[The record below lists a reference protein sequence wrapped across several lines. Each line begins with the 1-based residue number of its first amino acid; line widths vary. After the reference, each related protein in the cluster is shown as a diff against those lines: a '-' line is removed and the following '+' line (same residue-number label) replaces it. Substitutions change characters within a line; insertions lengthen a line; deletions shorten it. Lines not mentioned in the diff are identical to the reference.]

1 LQPFCIVNKYRRHS
15 IERFVL
21 VLLAGVIAVLLFLL
35 FRFRDKGGERSP
47 DDKRAPEK
55 GGEVDPGYR
64 TCPLCS
70 SGLKRGERVHTVVF
84 GPSPKSNPSAPEERI
99 AHIFG
104 CPHCY
109 PADPQNKRICPVC
122 RKALSGDGFL
132 YARMFERP
140 GKTHV
145 HVIGC
150 TGCRGIK
157 KKR

>member
-1 LQPFCIVNKYRRHS
+1 
-15 IERFVL
+15 
-21 VLLAGVIAVLLFLL
+21 VIAVLLFLL
-35 FRFRDKGGERSP
+35 FKLRDKGAGRTLR
-47 DDKRAPEK
+47 DKKIPEQK
-55 GGEVDPGYR
+55 GEVDPGYR

-70 SGLKRGERVHTVVF
+70 SGLVRGERVRTVVF
-84 GPSPKSNPSAPEERI
+84 GPSPKSSPGAPEERI

-109 PADPQNKRICPVC
+109 PANPQNKRTCPVC
-122 RKALSGDGFL
+122 KKEMPPDGFL

-157 KKR
+157 NGRSRR